1 MAIKAFTKRLLSEP
15 LLHFMLIGLAIFV
28 LYGTAKDPASV
39 SENKILLSAGDVAN
53 LAQSWQTRWNRPP
66 TQQEL
71 DGLISTYIREQIL
84 YREALKLG
92 LDVNDTIVRRRL
104 AQKMDFLFRDL
115 AQPGKPSDEVLKDYV
130 AQNTDRFENPPR
142 FSFDHVYLSPDK
154 RGPNL
159 ESDGARILEEL
170 RHSSAVDTDFAAA
183 GDRFML
189 EQRFVDY
196 SQREISR
203 LMGSRF
209 AEALADVKPGEWTG
223 PIHSG
228 YGLHLV
234 IIHDYVP
241 AGMPEFDLIR
251 GQVEM
256 EYQAE
261 QLRIANEALFNE
273 LKSNYEI
280 VVEMPVQEIDS
291 KEDTG
296 ISSETEATSRP

>member
-1 MAIKAFTKRLLSEP
+1 MVIKAFTKRLLSEP
-15 LLHFMLIGLAIFV
+15 LLHFMLLGLAIFV
-28 LYGTAKDPASV
+28 LFGTADEPQSE
-39 SENKILLSAGDVAN
+39 SENRILLSAGDVAN
-53 LAQSWQTRWNRPP
+53 LAQSWQTRWNRQP

-71 DGLISTYIREQIL
+71 DGLINEYVREQIL

-92 LDVNDTIVRRRL
+92 LDINDTIVRRRL

-115 AQPGKPSDEVLKDYV
+115 AQPGEPDDEVLKDFL

-154 RGPNL
+154 RGTNL
-159 ESDGARILEEL
+159 ESDAVRILKDL
-170 RHSSAVDTDFAAA
+170 RLSTVADANYAAA

-209 AEALADVKPGEWTG
+209 ATALADVKPGAWNG
-223 PIHSG
+223 PIQSG

-234 IIHDYVP
+234 IIHDFVP
-241 AGMPEFDLIR
+241 SGMPDFELIR
-251 GQVEM
+251 DRVEM

-261 QLRIANEALFNE
+261 QLRIANDALFAE

-280 VVEMPVQEIDS
+280 IVEMPVQDTDAGRDS
-291 KEDTG
+291 SG
-296 ISSETEATSRP
+296 TESTSGP